1 MTKNQKST
9 KKCVIKQK
17 LKFQDHQHCL
27 EVTQLEKKINQLK
40 KDKVDTDDLKG
51 NHKEVIENFKLLLKS
66 QQEFRREKHN
76 VFTEKV
82 NKITLSANNDI
93 TD

>member
-9 KKCVIKQK
+9 KKCVIKRK

-51 NHKEVIENFKLLLKS
+51 NHKEVIENNKLLLKS

-76 VFTEKV
+76 AFTEKV